1 MTYKFGNFFLLN
13 YAKLE
18 YMRVIFIN

>member
-1 MTYKFGNFFLLN
+1 MQFYQDYKLLN

-18 YMRVIFIN
+18 LFM

>member
-1 MTYKFGNFFLLN
+1 MWEFLLN
-13 YAKLE
+13 HTKLE

>member
-1 MTYKFGNFFLLN
+1 MWEFLLN
-13 YAKLE
+13 HAKLE